1 MVSWCKAKALVWWR
15 FDGSQ
20 RDLNACA
27 QIPQAHCRVVAS
39 RGAQGVPRW
48 HRDAAQSA
56 ERLLAA
62 AGLLTLALVRRR
74 RPRRGTSSRAEE
86 VAMQLQED
94 FDAEMTDERAFG
106 EMSERV
112 EKETS

>member
-1 MVSWCKAKALVWWR
+1 MCAPRSVQRCAEHAAPPSLAAPILAL
-15 FDGSQ
+15 F
-20 RDLNACA
+20 LT
-27 QIPQAHCRVVAS
+27 
-39 RGAQGVPRW
+39 
-48 HRDAAQSA
+48 
-56 ERLLAA
+56 LAA